1 MTDVEKLNLYMGSC
15 LGVPE
20 IRMYDGPAGV
30 TSVHESTDLPVQE
43 MLAHHW
49 TLNWLTSMVK
59 VEHIENFA
67 VSSNTQLGSQ
77 FDVARI
83 PQFGRNMDMLVE
95 EQFLTA
101 IMAVPETKGIQD
113 AGVVAIS
120 KHFGMASIGTDMQ
133 KSDCLP
139 IPMIRHSD
147 TK

>member
-30 TSVHESTDLPVQE
+30 TSVHKTTDLPVQG
-43 MLAHHW
+43 MLAASW
-49 TLNWLTSMVK
+49 DTELAYKYGK
-59 VEHIENFA
+59 VESSENFA